1 MLQDPLLFHNPA
13 LEKQFPMNHIYTDVL
28 ELCIALLLRSLTAGP
43 KVAQFHVV
51 RQPVNRLVC
60 YKTSPTAWLLDQE
73 VRVT

>member
-1 MLQDPLLFHNPA
+1 MLQVPLLFHNPA

-28 ELCIALLLRSLTAGP
+28 ELRIFLLLRSLTAGP
-43 KVAQFHVV
+43 KVPQFHIMTTCL
-51 RQPVNRLVC
+51 PSVC